1 VRLLK
6 TGSAEQRELH
16 GLTGALEQSW
26 YGQRE
31 ANAEEF
37 SAARESF
44 ERLADGN
51 DARATVAGG
60 EA

>member
-6 TGSAEQRELH
+6 AGSAEQRELR
-16 GLTGALEQSW
+16 GLTSALEQSW

-31 ANAEEF
+31 ANAAEF
-37 SAARESF
+37 ADARERF
-44 ERLADGN
+44 ERLAEGTDRRE
-51 DARATVAGG
+51 AVAGG